1 MGRQPTQP
9 STSRVIHTFRTL
21 LHTFLL
27 RKMRAPWMAVN
38 GSKEGVLGEL
48 YSLKQLTVEQ
58 KIKLVVLEVL
68 LFLVGLQCYCPDQ
81 KR

>member
-1 MGRQPTQP
+1 
-9 STSRVIHTFRTL
+9 
-21 LHTFLL
+21 
-27 RKMRAPWMAVN
+27 MAVN